1 MIPEKYYRTLGLNSG
16 ASLDEIKKSYR
27 RLAKI
32 HHPDRSKDPNSAE
45 IFIQI
50 TEAYDILTGQSNYTQ
65 SKPFNPE
72 RKKKNDV
79 EERVKKARERFEKK
93 REKEAEENEKY
104 YKNITKGKKF
114 KKYRLVA
121 LCSAILSLLMIVD
134 VIIPGKTIRE
144 EVTGINLKTSNH
156 GLHYDEITTI
166 SLNGEAENI
175 WVDIDFA
182 YALIQQKE
190 VVVER
195 TFLFHDIK
203 MIYAPYGN
211 QWAFSKADY
220 SLAGIFPTV
229 PILLFCPFIILLF
242 KSRTILYSFLF
253 NVSYYAFML
262 LVTMILLSNF
272 RWLHLITLG
281 FW

>member
-1 MIPEKYYRTLGLNSG
+1 MIPEKYYKTLGLNSS

-32 HHPDRSKDPNSAE
+32 HHPDRSKNPNSAE

-50 TEAYDILTGQSNYTQ
+50 TDAYDVLTGQKTITSSN
-65 SKPFNPE
+65 NNE
-72 RKKKNDV
+72 RAFKQKDDL
-79 EERVKKARERFEKK
+79 EERLKKARVRFDK
-93 REKEAEENEKY
+93 RQQQEALENENY
-104 YKNITKGKKF
+104 YKNITQGRKHKKF
-114 KKYRLVA
+114 KIVA
-121 LCSAILSLLMIVD
+121 LCSVILSLLMLID
-134 VIIPGKTIRE
+134 GIIPGNRTRE
-144 EVTGINLKTSNH
+144 DVTGINLRTSNH
-156 GLHYDEITTI
+156 GLHYNEITTI
-166 SLNGEAENI
+166 NLNGEEENI
-175 WVDIDFA
+175 WIDLEFA
-182 YALIQQKE
+182 YVLIHQKE

-203 MIYAPYGN
+203 MIYAPYEN

-220 SLAGIFPTV
+220 SLAGIFPTI
-229 PILLFCPFIILLF
+229 PILLFFPLIVLLF
-242 KSRTILYSFLF
+242 KSKTILYSFLF